1 METAIPFFV
10 VVSLLFSIA
19 SACARTWTE
28 AGSGIHS
35 PQQES

>member
-1 METAIPFFV
+1 MRTAIPLFV
-10 VVSLLFSIA
+10 FVSLLFSIA

-28 AGSGIHS
+28 AGSGIHC